1 MKIVV
6 IGANGTIGSAVVQAL
21 GQDHELVTVGKT
33 RGDVQLDIADPDS
46 IHTAFGQIGPFD
58 ALVVAAGEVAF
69 KPFSELDA
77 EAWAVGLNSKLMGQ
91 INAARAAIDY
101 LNPNGS
107 ITLTSGI
114 LSDEF
119 IAWGT
124 SASTINGAIEHFVR
138 AVATELPNGIR
149 INVVSPTLLE
159 ESVNVFGGFFPGFEP
174 VAGTRVAQAYVKS
187 IAGVM
192 SGQVF
197 KVT

>member
-1 MKIVV
+1 
-6 IGANGTIGSAVVQAL
+6 
-21 GQDHELVTVGKT
+21 
-33 RGDVQLDIADPDS
+33 
-46 IHTAFGQIGPFD
+46 
-58 ALVVAAGEVAF
+58 
-69 KPFSELDA
+69 
-77 EAWAVGLNSKLMGQ
+77 MGQ
-91 INAARAAIDY
+91 INAAWAAVDY

-192 SGQVF
+192 SGRVF